1 MEIENESIS
10 MGSTVHFN
18 ECNSDPALPP
28 TDKLPISGLLALATA
43 AFIALLTEVMPAGLL
58 SSIAS
63 GLRVSDS
70 FAGQFIT
77 AYAAGAFLAAIP
89 VTSLTQGVR
98 RRSLLLVTIAGFATV
113 NAATALSSHYLLSI
127 VARFLA
133 GVFGGLLWSLLAGY
147 AARMSPAHLS
157 GRAIAIAA
165 SGATIAVVF
174 GVPLS
179 TLLGSLVGWQGAFGV
194 MSALSLVVIGWVIA
208 VVPDFPGQSKAER
221 QSLVALF
228 NIQGIRPIL
237 FLVFTFIL
245 SHNTLYIYIE
255 PLLRPSGLSGS
266 VGIVLFTFGLGSL
279 AGLWLVGM
287 LVDRRLE
294 LLALASVLFFTLAVL
309 LLALCGNIPSA
320 VYPTVI
326 VWGLAVGG
334 FATITQ
340 AALARF
346 AGSAVDVAQAMYTT
360 GWNTAVA
367 VAGMLGGVLL
377 DGPGTIVFPW
387 VVAVVLVLALAGV
400 LSMNRAL
407 HRRI

>member
-1 MEIENESIS
+1 
-10 MGSTVHFN
+10 MGSTVPFN
-18 ECNSDPALPP
+18 ECNPDPAQSP
-28 TDKLPISGLLALATA
+28 TDKLPIFGLLALATA

-58 SSIAS
+58 SSISS

-70 FAGQFIT
+70 LAGQFIT
-77 AYAAGAFLAAIP
+77 AYAAGALLAAIP

-98 RRSLLLVTIAGFATV
+98 QRSLLLLTIAGFAAV
-113 NAATALSSHYLLSI
+113 NAATALSGNYFLSI

-147 AARMSPAHLS
+147 AARISPAHLS

-179 TLLGSLVGWQGAFGV
+179 TFLGDIVGWQGAFGV
-194 MSALSLVVIGWVIA
+194 MSALSLVVIVWVIA
-208 VVPDFPGQSKAER
+208 AVPDFPGQSKEER
-221 QSLVALF
+221 QALRAVF
-228 NIQGIRPIL
+228 NIHGIRPIL

-245 SHNTLYIYIE
+245 SHNILYIYIE

-266 VGIVLFTFGLGSL
+266 VGVVLFTFGVGSL
-279 AGLWLVGM
+279 AGLWFVGM

-294 LLALASVLFFTLAVL
+294 HLAMASVLIFALAVV
-309 LLALCGNIPSA
+309 LLALCGNIASA
-320 VYPTVI
+320 MYPTVI

-367 VAGMLGGVLL
+367 VAGMMGGLLL

-387 VVAVVLVLALAGV
+387 VVAAVLALALIGV
-400 LSMNRAL
+400 MSMNRAL
-407 HRRI
+407 QRRR

>member
-1 MEIENESIS
+1 M
-10 MGSTVHFN
+10 
-18 ECNSDPALPP
+18 
-28 TDKLPISGLLALATA
+28 
-43 AFIALLTEVMPAGLL
+43 
-58 SSIAS
+58 
-63 GLRVSDS
+63 
-70 FAGQFIT
+70 
-77 AYAAGAFLAAIP
+77 
-89 VTSLTQGVR
+89 
-98 RRSLLLVTIAGFATV
+98 
-113 NAATALSSHYLLSI
+113 
-127 VARFLA
+127 
-133 GVFGGLLWSLLAGY
+133 WSLLAGY

-194 MSALSLVVIGWVIA
+194 MSALSLVVIVWVIA
-208 VVPDFPGQSKAER
+208 VVPDFPGQSKEER
-221 QSLVALF
+221 QSLVAVF

-245 SHNTLYIYIE
+245 SHNILYIYIE
-255 PLLRPSGLSGS
+255 PLLRPSGLSGR

-279 AGLWLVGM
+279 AGLWLVGL

-294 LLALASVLFFTLAVL
+294 LFAVASVLIFALAVVL
-309 LLALCGNIPSA
+309 LGLCGNIASA
-320 VYPTVI
+320 IYPTVI

-387 VVAVVLVLALAGV
+387 VVAVVLALALAGV

-407 HRRI
+407 QRRTASPGSPAV